1 MQDSRLHYVVD
12 ANVLIDL
19 LYGELVKPFF
29 RLPYHFSTPDIILY
43 DEVREI
49 DSDRLID
56 SGLTVITF
64 TGAQVGEIERL
75 NVEHRTISVADLFAY
90 LAAREQSA
98 ILLTGDAAL
107 RQLAESE
114 GISVHGILWV
124 LDELIAH
131 ALIRPQI
138 AADALQ
144 RILDSGSRLPMDEC
158 TYRLR
163 TWLE

>member
-1 MQDSRLHYVVD
+1 MQDSQLHYVVD

-19 LYGELVKPFF
+19 LYGELVEPFF
-29 RLPYHFSTPDIILY
+29 RLPCHFSTPDIILY

-49 DSDRLID
+49 DRDRLVD

-64 TGAQVGEIERL
+64 TGEQVGEIERL
-75 NVEHRTISVADLFAY
+75 NAEHRAISVADLFAY
-90 LAAREQSA
+90 LAAREQA
-98 ILLTGDAAL
+98 AVLLTGDAAL

-124 LDELIAH
+124 LDKLIAH
-131 ALIRPQI
+131 ALIRPQV
-138 AADALQ
+138 AAEALH
-144 RILDSGSRLPMDEC
+144 RILDSGSRLPLDEC
-158 TYRLR
+158 EYRLR